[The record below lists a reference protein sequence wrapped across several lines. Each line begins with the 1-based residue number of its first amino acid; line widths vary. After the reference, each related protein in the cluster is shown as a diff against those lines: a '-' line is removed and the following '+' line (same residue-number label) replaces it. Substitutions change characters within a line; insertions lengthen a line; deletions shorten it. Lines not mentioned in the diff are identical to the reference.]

1 MKKTWDYPPFLY
13 QVMKITCVQL
23 LLMAAITGLAVA
35 RDVNAQELLNR
46 TISIQVENKDLETV
60 LIRLEKAA
68 KVKFSYVPQ
77 LIATSNKVSIRS
89 ENDRLELILN
99 RLLKPLNITYR
110 VTDNYIVLHKEPT
123 STRLPDEAPP
133 LASTSIEDLL
143 ITGTVTD
150 DKNEP
155 LPGVSILLKGTQRGT
170 STNKEGSFRLNVPD
184 KSAVLVFSF
193 VGYIAQE
200 VAVGNRTQL
209 NVSLKPDEKS
219 LNEVVVIGYTEL
231 SREKLS
237 TSIAKVKGQDINR
250 LPVSTPGEALAGL
263 AAGVQI
269 QAGNGGAPGEAPYI
283 KIRGA
288 GSLGAGNDPLYVV
301 DGYILPQANQFNRV
315 NPSDIESIEILKD
328 AASAAIYG
336 SRAANGVVIV
346 TTKRGKPG
354 QTRFNFDYYTGIQ
367 QVAKRMELMNTEQYV
382 KYARETAAVRN
393 VSTPPIFDQPTEWGN
408 TDWQDVIF
416 RSAPIS
422 NVQLSASGGSE
433 KVRFSLSGNY
443 LKQEGTLLGSDFALG
458 TLRFNMDAD
467 LSKKLRIGI
476 SLAPSYETQRRQSTG
491 GSFSTGAAGPGVSD
505 FDGQGVGNAIY
516 NALLLSPVIPAR
528 TANGDYGQ
536 IGGVTAYS
544 QGGLIP
550 LSLYSPLS
558 TLEQAQSTN
567 NNYRLLGNSYL
578 EWEPVEGLRY
588 KLSVGSSAEF
598 NTRNV
603 YLPAT
608 LARGTAQTANLS
620 NPVSA
625 AIYASEN
632 ENKSIDWLVENTL
645 TYTKNFGKHN
655 LQGFLLYSRQKSE
668 SRLLRVN
675 GRSGTYTTGTIQN
688 PSASSDL
695 LGSIAYGSLNAF
707 ASTATRI
714 TYDYDNKYLFSAAI
728 RRDGSSRFGP
738 DNRFGTFPS
747 MSAGWRITEE
757 PFMASVKGVLSELK
771 LRVSYGETGNASI
784 GDFTWISSVGSSNYS
799 FSNLRTFGTTQS
811 GYENR
816 ELTWEKNRQTDIG
829 AEIGL
834 FNNRLFLTVD
844 LYQKRTKGM
853 LFSKQ
858 LPQVIGY
865 AGNYQTNIGEIENKG
880 LEFSLTTQNLKKSTL
895 KWTTDFNI
903 SFNRSKVLDLG
914 GVTSLNPS
922 PALPGLDNAY
932 QIKVGDPIG
941 NIYGYVISG
950 IFKNQAELDAGPKWV
965 AGSQVGDYR
974 GTDLNGDGI
983 VSIADLTVLGNALP
997 KFTFGLVN
1005 RFNFKDFD
1013 ASLIIQGSYGQSM
1026 IYGMARQLY
1035 YNSGQYNLPV
1045 EFIDNYFLPSDPN
1058 RDVKYARPGVTGF
1071 TLAQGVTNY
1080 ILYDASFARIRNLTF
1095 GYTIPASLL
1104 KKVHIQSLRIY
1115 ATGQNLFTLTKY
1127 PGYNP
1132 EESLN
1137 GNTVYTPGVDQGNYP
1152 VNRTVSIGLNLG
1164 F

>member
-1 MKKTWDYPPFLY
+1 MKKPWDYSPFLY
-13 QVMKITCVQL
+13 QVMKITCLQL
-23 LLMAAITGLAVA
+23 LLMAAITGLAMA
-35 RDVNAQELLNR
+35 RDVTAQELLNR
-46 TISIQVENKDLETV
+46 PISIQVESKDLETV
-60 LIRLEKAA
+60 LFRLEKVAR
-68 KVKFSYVPQ
+68 VKFSYVPQ
-77 LIATSNKVSIRS
+77 LIATSNKVSIRA
-89 ENDRLELILN
+89 ENDRLELVLD

-110 VTDNYIVLHKEPT
+110 VAGNYIVLHKEPT
-123 STRLPDEAPP
+123 GVRLPDEVIP
-133 LASTSIEDLL
+133 LASAGTDDLL
-143 ITGTVTD
+143 ITGIVTD

-170 STNKEGSFRLNVPD
+170 TTDNEGAFRLMVPD

-193 VGYIAQE
+193 VGYGSQE
-200 VAVGNRTQL
+200 ITVDNRTQL

-219 LNEVVVIGYTEL
+219 LKEVVVIGYTEL

-237 TSIAKVKGQDINR
+237 TSVAKVKGQDINR

-301 DGYILPQANQFNRV
+301 DGYILPQANQFNRI
-315 NPSDIESIEILKD
+315 NPADIESIEILKD

-354 QTRFNFDYYTGIQ
+354 QTRFNFDYYTGTQ
-367 QVAKRMELMNTEQYV
+367 QVAKRIEMMNDEQYV
-382 KYARETAAVRN
+382 KFAREVAAVRKIT
-393 VSTPPIFDQPTEWGN
+393 TPPIFDQPAQWGN
-408 TDWQDVIF
+408 TNWQDVIF

-433 KVRFSLSGNY
+433 KVRFSISGNY
-443 LKQEGTLLGSDFALG
+443 LNQQGTLLGSNFALG

-467 LSKKLRIGI
+467 LSKKLRVGV
-476 SLAPSYETQRRQSTG
+476 SLAPSFEKQRRASIGGNFSNGAG
-491 GSFSTGAAGPGVSD
+491 GSAVAD
-505 FDGQGVGNAIY
+505 FDGQGLGNAVY
-516 NALLLSPVIPAR
+516 NALLLPPIVPAR

-536 IGGVTAYS
+536 IGGITAYS

-567 NNYRLLGNSYL
+567 KNYRLLGNSYL
-578 EWEPVEGLRY
+578 EWEPIEGLRY

-598 NTRNV
+598 NTRNI

-608 LARGTAQTANLS
+608 LARGVAQTANLS

-625 AIYASEN
+625 AIYASEI

-645 TYTKNFGKHN
+645 TYTKSVGKHN

-668 SRLLRVN
+668 SRQLNVN
-675 GRSGTYTTGTIQN
+675 GRAGTYTTSAIQN
-688 PSASSDL
+688 PSASSDQR
-695 LGSIAYGSLNAF
+695 GSIAYGTLNAF
-707 ASTATRI
+707 VSTAARI
-714 TYDYDNKYLFSAAI
+714 TYDYDSKYLFSAAI
-728 RRDGSSRFGP
+728 RRDGASRFGP
-738 DNRFGTFPS
+738 ENRFGTFPS
-747 MSAGWRITEE
+747 VSVGWRITEE
-757 PFMASVKGVLSELK
+757 PFFAPAKGVLSELK
-771 LRVSYGETGNASI
+771 LRASYGETGNASI
-784 GDFTWISSVGSSNYS
+784 GDFTWISSVESANYS
-799 FSNLRTFGTTQS
+799 FSNVRTFGTTQS

-816 ELTWEKNRQTDIG
+816 ALTWEKNRQTDIG

-853 LFSKQ
+853 LFPKA

-865 AGNYQTNIGEIENKG
+865 AGSYQTNIGELENKG
-880 LEFSLTTQNLKKSTL
+880 LEFSLTTQNLKKTAL
-895 KWTTDFNI
+895 RWTTDFNI

-914 GVTSLNPS
+914 GVASLNPLS
-922 PALPGLDNAY
+922 AVPGLDNAFRI
-932 QIKVGDPIG
+932 QVGDPIG
-941 NIYGYVISG
+941 NIYGYVVSG
-950 IFKNQAELDAGPKWV
+950 VFKNQAEVDTGPKWV

-974 GTDLNGDGI
+974 GTDFTGDGI

-997 KFTFGLVN
+997 KFTFGFVN
-1005 RFNFKDFD
+1005 QFNFKNFD
-1013 ASLIIQGSYGQSM
+1013 ASLIIQGSYGQSL

-1035 YNSGQYNLPV
+1035 TNTGQYNMPV
-1045 EFIDNYFLPSDPN
+1045 DFIDNYFLPSDPT
-1058 RDVKYARPGVTGF
+1058 RDVKYARPGVTGL
-1071 TLAQGVTNY
+1071 TLNQAVTNY
-1080 ILYDASFARIRNLTF
+1080 ILYDASFARVRNLNI
-1095 GYTIPASLL
+1095 GYTLPTSLL

-1115 ATGQNLFTLTKY
+1115 ASGQNLVTLTKY

-1137 GNTVYTPGVDQGNYP
+1137 GNTVYTPGVDQGSYP
-1152 VNRTVSIGLNLG
+1152 VNRTVTIGLNLG